1 MIDVKN
7 CKNLNEVR
15 FEIDLLDSEI
25 VALIAKRNAYIH
37 QAAKFK
43 VSVEEVKDEG
53 RVSDVISRVRENS
66 LNFSLNP
73 NMMQSIYELM
83 INEMVESEIAEFRNA
98 KDL

>member
-1 MIDVKN
+1 MNVKN

-15 FEIDLLDSEI
+15 DEIDVLDAKI
-25 VALIAKRNAYIH
+25 VELIAKRNAYIH

-43 VSVEEVKDEG
+43 VSVEEVKDEK
-53 RVSDVISRVRENS
+53 RVADIISRVREYA
-66 LNFSLNP
+66 LTHSLNP